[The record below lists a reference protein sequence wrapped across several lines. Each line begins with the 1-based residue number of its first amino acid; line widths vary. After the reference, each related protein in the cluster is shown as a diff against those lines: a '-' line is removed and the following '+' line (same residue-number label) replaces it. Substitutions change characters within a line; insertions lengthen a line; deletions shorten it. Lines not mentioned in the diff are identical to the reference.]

1 MDGSARYTALMNG
14 EGQVIDAYS
23 TDGLLKKF
31 DLAVL
36 EDDAGVFPPYYA
48 VPVFRGEIMEKY
60 PEIREITEQLASVLS
75 TDVMAGLNYLVD
87 EEGQKPQDVAHEFL
101 QENLPEYASK

>member
-1 MDGSARYTALMNG
+1 MYKR
-14 EGQVIDAYS
+14 QDAYS

-31 DLAVL
+31 DLTVL

-48 VPVFRGEIMEKY
+48 VPVFREEIMEKY

-87 EEGQKPQDVAHEFL
+87 EEGQKPQNVAHEFL
-101 QENLPEYASK
+101 EENLPEYARK